1 LVFCLKCEEWRQQV
15 DNVAKKSKQEL
26 WKKHLLQNLRIH
38 RQYKVFTNY
47 A

>member
-15 DNVAKKSKQEL
+15 DNVAKSKQEL